1 MIKVGLTGGIGSG
14 KTTIAKIFM
23 QLGVPVY
30 FSDTRAKDL
39 MLNNKSLQESL
50 ISLFGDEV
58 IIDGLLNRSYI
69 ASKVFSNPK
78 ELVKLNA
85 LVHPFVQKD
94 FDAWSASQSSHYVL
108 KEAAIIFET
117 GADKFL
123 DQVILVESP
132 EDLKI
137 SRVML
142 RDKVTRKEV
151 LMRMEQQW
159 SDDQKR
165 TNADYIIQND
175 EKCSL
180 ISQILRMHTIFS
192 TFNKPSFTSV

>member
-14 KTTIAKIFM
+14 KTTITKIFM
-23 QLGVPVY
+23 QLGVPIY

-50 ISLFGDEV
+50 ISLFGGEV

-78 ELVKLNA
+78 DLVKLNA

-94 FDAWSASQSSHYVL
+94 FDAWSAAQTSNYVL
-108 KEAAIIFET
+108 KEAAILFES

-123 DQVILVESP
+123 DQVILVVSP

-142 RDKVTRKEV
+142 RDRMTRKQV
-151 LMRMEQQW
+151 LMRMGNQW
-159 SDDQKR
+159 SDNQKR

-180 ISQILRMHTIFS
+180 INQVLKLHDVLSNL
-192 TFNKPSFTSV
+192 K

>member
-1 MIKVGLTGGIGSG
+1 MINIGLTGGIGSG
-14 KTTIAKIFM
+14 KTTIAKIFK

-30 FSDTRAKDL
+30 FSDDRAKDL

-58 IIDGLLNRSYI
+58 FIDGLLNRSYI

-85 LVHPFVQKD
+85 IVHPFVQRD
-94 FDAWSASQSSHYVL
+94 FDVWSASQSTNYVL

-117 GADKFL
+117 GADKLL
-123 DQVILVESP
+123 DKVVLVESP
-132 EDLKI
+132 NHLKVPRI
-137 SRVML
+137 MSRDGM
-142 RDKVTRKEV
+142 TEENIFS
-151 LMRMEQQW
+151 RMTKQW
-159 SDDQKR
+159 PDSQKR
-165 TNADYIIQND
+165 INADYIIQND

-180 ISQILRMHTIFS
+180 IYQILKLHNIFN
-192 TFNKPSFTSV
+192 TFK

>member
-58 IIDGLLNRSYI
+58 IIDGLLNRSHI

-78 ELVKLNA
+78 QLVKLNA

-142 RDKVTRKEV
+142 RDKVTMKEV
-151 LMRMEQQW
+151 LMRMGNQW

-165 TNADYIIQND
+165 INADYIILND

-180 ISQILRMHTIFS
+180 IYQILKLHTVFS
-192 TFNKPSFTSV
+192 TCQ

>member
-58 IIDGLLNRSYI
+58 IIDGLLNRSHI

-142 RDKVTRKEV
+142 RDKVTMKEV
-151 LMRMEQQW
+151 LMRMGNQW

-165 TNADYIIQND
+165 INADYIILND

-180 ISQILRMHTIFS
+180 INQILKLHTVFS
-192 TFNKPSFTSV
+192 TYQ

>member
-58 IIDGLLNRSYI
+58 IIDGLLNRSHI

-78 ELVKLNA
+78 QLVKLNA

-142 RDKVTRKEV
+142 RDKVTMKEV
-151 LMRMEQQW
+151 LMRMGNQW

-165 TNADYIIQND
+165 INADYIILND

-180 ISQILRMHTIFS
+180 INQILKLHTVFS
-192 TFNKPSFTSV
+192 TCQ

>member
-14 KTTIAKIFM
+14 KTTIAKIFK

-30 FSDTRAKDL
+30 FSDDRAKYL

-58 IIDGLLNRSYI
+58 LIEGLLNRSYI

-78 ELVKLNA
+78 ELLKLNA
-85 LVHPFVQKD
+85 LVHPFVQRD
-94 FDAWSASQSSHYVL
+94 FDVWSASQSTDYVL
-108 KEAAIIFET
+108 KEAAIIFEA
-117 GADKFL
+117 GVDKLL
-123 DQVILVESP
+123 DKVVLVESP
-132 EDLKI
+132 INLKV

-142 RDKVTRKEV
+142 RDGMLKKEV
-151 LMRMEQQW
+151 LMRMEKQW
-159 SDDQKR
+159 SDSRKR
-165 TNADYIIQND
+165 INADYIIKND

-180 ISQILRMHTIFS
+180 LNQILKLHTIFS
-192 TFNKPSFTSV
+192 TFD